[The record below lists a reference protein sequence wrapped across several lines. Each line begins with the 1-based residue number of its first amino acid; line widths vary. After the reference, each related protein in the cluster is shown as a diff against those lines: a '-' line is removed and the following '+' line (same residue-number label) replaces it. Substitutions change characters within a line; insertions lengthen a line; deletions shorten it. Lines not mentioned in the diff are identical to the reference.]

1 MSVLVL
7 GNTGSY
13 VYKFNYEMSVS
24 LTVHVSEYEISICVY
39 LFRLQYD
46 NACIS
51 YMYTY
56 VIQFTSDQLIK
67 LNTSFTPL

>member
-24 LTVHVSEYEISICVY
+24 LTVHVSEYEISIFVY

-51 YMYTY
+51 CIYTY
-56 VIQFTSDQLIK
+56 FIQFTGDQLIK